1 MSDGARGVL
10 TAPTVRWWSVLRLGL
25 VLLWLFAA
33 VTAWWTAPRQQS
45 YDQATADVAAGRVV
59 AYQWGENWDAGRRT
73 WFGSAVL
80 RSSDELGP
88 VFAWRTTDG
97 RVRWTD
103 TSTFGQRTATG
114 TATAGRFTGPGAAAI
129 GQELRAAGLEDRA
142 SGVQSAGQ
150 VGTGIG
156 FVLGVVFLAIVV
168 GGPAPVRGTRWY
180 WFWLVYLAPFG
191 LGLLFWLARDRP
203 WSGVAAAPPGV
214 VDLGGQRRDSG
225 IRGFAVGLLAAI
237 LIGLLTVF
245 LHGVLGDWLVPRP
258 GDMS

>member
-1 MSDGARGVL
+1 M
-10 TAPTVRWWSVLRLGL
+10 LRLGL

-45 YDQATADVAAGRVV
+45 YDQATADIAAGRVV
-59 AYQWGENWDAGRRT
+59 AYQWGERWDAGPRA
-73 WFGSAVL
+73 WFSPAAL
-80 RSSDELGP
+80 RSSGQLGP
-88 VFAWRTTDG
+88 VFAWRTSDG

-103 TSTFGQRTATG
+103 TEVSGDFPVTG
-114 TATAGRFTGPGAAAI
+114 AADLGNFAGPGAAAI
-129 GQELRAAGLEDRA
+129 GQELRAAGLEDRVG
-142 SGVQSAGQ
+142 GVQSAGR
-150 VGTGIG
+150 VGTRIG
-156 FVLGVVFLAIVV
+156 FVLGVVFLAVVV

-180 WFWLVYLAPFG
+180 WFWLVYLVPFG

-214 VDLGGQRRDSG
+214 VDLGGQRRNSG

-237 LIGLLTVF
+237 LIGLLTLL
-245 LHGVLGDWLVPRP
+245 LHGVLGDWWVPRP